1 MGGGTEEGATSGPE
15 ADGGPDESDDPLSCL
30 TGALRPDGRGTDEG
44 EGAETAVESMGVG
57 GARLDFT
64 S

>member
-1 MGGGTEEGATSGPE
+1 
-15 ADGGPDESDDPLSCL
+15 L